1 MQIKG
6 RVACEINSGDE
17 LVATELI
24 FAGAAAL
31 WHATGLAVASCFQ
44 AGSQASASFWC

>member
-1 MQIKG
+1 MCGRYLAEDDRVQIKG

-24 FAGAAAL
+24 FAGKTACA
-31 WHATGLAVASCFQ
+31 
-44 AGSQASASFWC
+44 

>member
-24 FAGAAAL
+24 FSGASP
-31 WHATGLAVASCFQ
+31 TFRPY
-44 AGSQASASFWC
+44 

>member
-1 MQIKG
+1 MEEDNTVQIKG

-24 FAGAAAL
+24 FSGAAAAPAGTPL
-31 WHATGLAVASCFQ
+31 VALY
-44 AGSQASASFWC
+44 AR